1 MPSTTAEP
9 DQSELKSSAFN
20 GVVKVLPSLQLPDA
34 SQFGTWRELDQAT
47 VQSRHGAATP
57 DSPIKASDFISA
69 ERALHVQAQ
78 ADSSPA
84 DVKALH
90 PVSSKSRLS
99 SLAPEYK
106 QETGLIHVGGR
117 LCRAAELD
125 TETIHPIIL
134 DSRHPFT
141 KFLIK
146 DCDERLHY
154 AGAEHVLAE
163 LQRHYWILRG
173 RETIRKHQ
181 YICRECRF

>member
-1 MPSTTAEP
+1 MCNPADHITRGLTLCHHQCRFGPTFLSEPPDQWPAMPSTTAEP

-57 DSPIKASDFISA
+57 DSPIKASDFIST

-99 SLAPEYK
+99 SLAP
-106 QETGLIHVGGR
+106 
-117 LCRAAELD
+117 
-125 TETIHPIIL
+125 
-134 DSRHPFT
+134 
-141 KFLIK
+141 
-146 DCDERLHY
+146 
-154 AGAEHVLAE
+154 VLARNWSHPCWWQA
-163 LQRHYWILRG
+163 LLS
-173 RETIRKHQ
+173 
-181 YICRECRF
+181 C